1 MRQIWSINR
10 STPFCL
16 FSAEING
23 IEKEKA
29 QLNRDL
35 ARLQNAMVRLN
46 KIIFEQRS
54 SGSALEQENR
64 LAEEDFLRRIR
75 EKETQAV
82 EAESKLNEAVREK
95 EDLLEELLET
105 E

>member
-1 MRQIWSINR
+1 MIIRKAK
-10 STPFCL
+10 TVL
-16 FSAEING
+16 HLLLAEINS
-23 IEKEKA
+23 IEKEKVD
-29 QLNRDL
+29 LNRDL
-35 ARLQNAMVRLN
+35 VRLQNAMMRLN

-75 EKETQAV
+75 EKETQVV
-82 EAESKLNEAVREK
+82 EAEAQLEQAVKDK
-95 EDLLEELLET
+95 EDLLAELLET